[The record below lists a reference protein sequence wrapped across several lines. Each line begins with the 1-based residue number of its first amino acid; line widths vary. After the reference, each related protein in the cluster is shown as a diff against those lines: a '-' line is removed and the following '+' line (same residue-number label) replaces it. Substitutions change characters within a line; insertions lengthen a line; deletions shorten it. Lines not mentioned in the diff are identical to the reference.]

1 MVIKKYLFIFSFLS
15 LVIAQDKWY
24 QIHGSREFSIS
35 GVAKFEKGFLVV
47 HDNKKKK
54 QPRISYL
61 DKSFKLRKLVW
72 PEPKLPYDLEAL
84 HKMPHYSNKFI
95 AMESTGKAYLFF
107 VDPFDFRI
115 ELLQTFT
122 LPGISNK
129 MNLEGL
135 AVFNSAQGQVFIYG
149 DRGSSKRSSTL
160 ITALYEPANHKI
172 YEVNKFVIELP
183 FPENDKRNIA
193 DLAIDN
199 NGGVWTS
206 ATSDPGNDGPF
217 QTAIYH
223 IGQMSNVGT
232 FNFNHPSLLKPLMI
246 IDNQK
251 VEAMI
256 FNKER
261 LILMTD
267 NENFGATFLQIKELL
282 ND

>member
-1 MVIKKYLFIFSFLS
+1 MVIKKYLFILSFLS

-24 QIHGSREFSIS
+24 QIHGSRQFSIS

-84 HKMPHYSNKFI
+84 HKMPHYTNKFI

-115 ELLQTFT
+115 ELIQTFS

-149 DRGSSKRSSTL
+149 DRGSNKRSSTL
-160 ITALYEPANHKI
+160 ITALYEPTNHNI

-199 NGGVWTS
+199 NGGVWTV

-282 ND
+282 NH

>member
-84 HKMPHYSNKFI
+84 HKMPHYTNKFI

-115 ELLQTFT
+115 ELIQTFT

-149 DRGSSKRSSTL
+149 DRGSNKRSSTL
-160 ITALYEPANHKI
+160 ITALYEPANHNI

>member
-1 MVIKKYLFIFSFLS
+1 
-15 LVIAQDKWY
+15 
-24 QIHGSREFSIS
+24 
-35 GVAKFEKGFLVV
+35 
-47 HDNKKKK
+47 
-54 QPRISYL
+54 
-61 DKSFKLRKLVW
+61 
-72 PEPKLPYDLEAL
+72 
-84 HKMPHYSNKFI
+84 
-95 AMESTGKAYLFF
+95 
-107 VDPFDFRI
+107 
-115 ELLQTFT
+115 
-122 LPGISNK
+122 
-129 MNLEGL
+129 
-135 AVFNSAQGQVFIYG
+135 
-149 DRGSSKRSSTL
+149 
-160 ITALYEPANHKI
+160 LYEPANHNI

>member
-1 MVIKKYLFIFSFLS
+1 MVIKKYLFILSFLS

-24 QIHGSREFSIS
+24 QIHGSRQFSIS

-84 HKMPHYSNKFI
+84 HKMPHYTNKFI

-115 ELLQTFT
+115 ELIQTFS

-149 DRGSSKRSSTL
+149 DRGSNKRSSTL
-160 ITALYEPANHKI
+160 ITALYEPTNHNI

-199 NGGVWTS
+199 NGGVWTV